1 MKAQTLHEAMPGHH
15 LQMSLT
21 QKQGQPHPWRRG
33 LCGITAFIEGWG
45 FYSENL
51 GEEMGFY

>member
-1 MKAQTLHEAMPGHH
+1 MKAQTLHEAMPDHH